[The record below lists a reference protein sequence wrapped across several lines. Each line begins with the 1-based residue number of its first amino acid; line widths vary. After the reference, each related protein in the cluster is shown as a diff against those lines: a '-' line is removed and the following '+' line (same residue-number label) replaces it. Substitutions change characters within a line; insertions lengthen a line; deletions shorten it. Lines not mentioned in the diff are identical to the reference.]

1 MLNLV
6 WCLMLGGGILC
17 GIGTGRVE
25 QVADAIVSAATE
37 AVTFGIGIVGI
48 CAFWCGMIRV
58 LEAAGG
64 LAFLQRLLRPAIVR
78 IFPSASKDPGTQQAI
93 LTNITADFLGLG
105 NGATPSGILAVKGL
119 SKLNGN
125 RGMASRDI
133 CVFLVINAAAL
144 QLLPTTVIA
153 MRAQAGST
161 NPGDILVPTWIASL
175 GSMLVGLLVY
185 RLLAGKVK

>member
-6 WCLMLGGGILC
+6 WSLLLAAGILC
-17 GIGTGRVE
+17 GIATGRIEAVTE
-25 QVADAIVSAATE
+25 AIVTSADD
-37 AVTFGIGIVGI
+37 AVTFGLGIVGV

-64 LAFLQRLLRPAIVR
+64 LAFLQKLLRPIVVR
-78 IFPSASKDPGTQQAI
+78 IFPSAKKDAETQQLI

-105 NGATPSGILAVKGL
+105 NGATPSGIMAVQGL

-125 RGMASRDI
+125 REVASRDI
-133 CVFLVINAAAL
+133 CMFLVLNAAAF

-153 MRAQAGST
+153 IRAQAGSQS
-161 NPGDILVPTWIASL
+161 PGDILVPTWLASL
-175 GSMLVGLLVY
+175 GAMLMGVLVY
-185 RLLAGKVK
+185 RVLAGRRT